1 MKNTSFNM
9 PDYTTEEL
17 IQYVYHETTGEQTLA
32 IEKALQT
39 DWNLQERLNAL
50 KDSKTQLDTAV
61 RSPRPQS
68 IMAILNYA
76 RASSVV
82 EQS

>member
-1 MKNTSFNM
+1 MKNTSLSM

-17 IQYVYHETTGEQTLA
+17 IQYLYHETTGEQTLA

-39 DWNLQERLNAL
+39 NWNLQERFNAL
-50 KDSKTQLDTAV
+50 KGSKNELDTV
-61 RSPRPQS
+61 VKSPRPQS

-76 RASSVV
+76 RSSAAV
-82 EQS
+82 EQP

>member
-17 IQYVYHETTGEQTLA
+17 IQYVYQETTGEQTLA